1 MRRCHILPKLKQ
13 KLKHSEQASDTLIR
27 KDSKSLAGLTFH
39 LYCQMQK
46 MCLVHRFEQL
56 WGIPVS
62 RFWSRPWRTQ
72 QSSKNMLWSHWWG
85 EVPGSWPA
93 CVHTWS
99 SLISHFLLNV
109 SFNFQGHKD
118 GCLGSFTGGFGSN
131 LGNNTFGWL
140 GHLPVDRT
148 VMSFHVTCFITSV
161 QDHSGSASKRN
172 MGGLHQKTQTTAKTQ
187 NEHSES
193 AALDSGGS
201 AWCNRR
207 FRNPGCAWWSKALH
221 Q

>member
-1 MRRCHILPKLKQ
+1 
-13 KLKHSEQASDTLIR
+13 
-27 KDSKSLAGLTFH
+27 
-39 LYCQMQK
+39 
-46 MCLVHRFEQL
+46 
-56 WGIPVS
+56 
-62 RFWSRPWRTQ
+62 
-72 QSSKNMLWSHWWG
+72 MLWSHWWG

-93 CVHTWS
+93 CVDTWN

-118 GCLGSFTGGFGSN
+118 GCLGCFGSN

-140 GHLPVDRT
+140 GHLPVGPT

-161 QDHSGSASKRN
+161 QDHSGSTSKGI

-193 AALDSGGS
+193 AAIDSGGS
-201 AWCNRR
+201 AWCNTR

-221 Q
+221 QWYTQCLEIKFCAYVDVRCRQIAAFVSILHDSLDSSLY